1 MKELLVVATEYVV
14 LIVDAIALLTI
25 FLGTMEAF
33 FTALWML
40 FTGRDGYRR
49 REIWLRYARWLVAG
63 MTFQLA
69 SDIIETSISPTWDDL
84 GRLAVIAVIRTGLNF
99 FLERDLSEIRE
110 RQYESQKE
118 QPSQTAL

>member
-1 MKELLVVATEYVV
+1 MKELLVVATEHAA
-14 LIVDAIALLTI
+14 LIINAIALLTI

-49 REIWLRYARWLVAG
+49 RAIWLRYARWLIAG
-63 MTFQLA
+63 LTFQLA
-69 SDIIETSISPTWDDL
+69 SDIVETSIAPTWDDL

-110 RQYESQKE
+110 RQQGSQK
-118 QPSQTAL
+118 A

>member
-1 MKELLVVATEYVV
+1 MKELLVVATEYAV
-14 LIVDAIALLTI
+14 LIVNAIALLTI

-49 REIWLRYARWLVAG
+49 RAIWLRYAHWLVAG

-69 SDIIETSISPTWDDL
+69 SDIVETSIAPTWDDL

-110 RQYESQKE
+110 RQRDSQRT
-118 QPSQTAL
+118 QSS